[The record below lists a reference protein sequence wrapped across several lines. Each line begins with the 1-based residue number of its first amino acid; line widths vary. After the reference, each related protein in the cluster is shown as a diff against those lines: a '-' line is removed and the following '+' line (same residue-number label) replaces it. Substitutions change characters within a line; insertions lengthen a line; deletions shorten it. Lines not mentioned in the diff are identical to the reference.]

1 MPCNTVVTH
10 SQPCQNNAMAS
21 TTPNP
26 ARRRFLAGSL
36 AAGAGLLAACGNG
49 DNLAPNRPPANAGG
63 DAKLPRE
70 FKRGALGTVIGG
82 GVAEVDGAKQFFIG
96 IVDLDADKP
105 QARTINDV
113 GFLGHG
119 FSPNPVK
126 PTTAVVCE
134 KHGQGCCEVDLV
146 QGKVLR
152 RVRTTQGREFYGH
165 GAFTPDGKL
174 FYCTEAE
181 VGDSSYAGVL
191 AVRDGESFELKA
203 ENFPTHGVAPHD
215 CILVD
220 DGATLVITN
229 GGGPVTSP
237 DEPAG
242 IAYVDVK
249 TGAARRVLKFRD
261 EAINAGHIAIT
272 ARGEVACVSAPRE
285 GIPQTKEGE
294 PNPAWL
300 GAISFYDPAT
310 DKLVTAEDPIRTK
323 MKGETLSVAIHEPS
337 MVVAATNP
345 AGDLV
350 TFWDFKTGKLVH
362 KIEGDLKWPRG
373 ISLTLDGNYFA
384 VTYDRETR
392 LVLLDAETFQP
403 VAGTTVDRSFI
414 SGSHNLVYRL

>member
-1 MPCNTVVTH
+1 M
-10 SQPCQNNAMAS
+10 
-21 TTPNP
+21 TTGNPNP

-36 AAGAGLLAACGNG
+36 VAGAGLLAACGPSS
-49 DNLAPNRPPANAGG
+49 NLAANVPPANAAT
-63 DAKLPRE
+63 DPKLPRE

-82 GVAEVDGAKQFFIG
+82 GVADVDGAKHFFIG
-96 IVDLDADKP
+96 IVDLDSDKP
-105 QARTINDV
+105 AVRTISDV

-146 QGKVLR
+146 KGKVLR

-191 AVRDGESFELKA
+191 AVRDGESFELRA

-229 GGGPVTSP
+229 GGGPVSKP
-237 DEPAG
+237 EEPAG

-261 EAINAGHIAIT
+261 EKINAGHIAIT
-272 ARGEVACVSAPRE
+272 PRGELACVSAPRE

-310 DKLVTAEDPIRTK
+310 DKLVTAEDPIRAK
-323 MKGETLSVAIHEPS
+323 MKGETLSVAIHVPS

-392 LVLLDAETFQP
+392 LVLLDAETFKP
-403 VAGTTVDRSFI
+403 VAGTTIDRSFI